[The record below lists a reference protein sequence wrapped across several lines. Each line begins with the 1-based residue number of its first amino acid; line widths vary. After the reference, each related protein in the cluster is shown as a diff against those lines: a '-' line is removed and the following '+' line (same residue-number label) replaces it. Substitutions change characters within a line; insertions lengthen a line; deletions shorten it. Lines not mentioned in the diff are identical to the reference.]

1 MLANCWW
8 KNTIPNMLTFKAEI
22 RKNEMKVGG
31 TFNVKIRVTYNREV
45 KRLATHI
52 FVRTE
57 DLTKD
62 FKLKNPKY
70 IKEADKLVRYYE
82 ELCMGLP
89 LEASNLTLS
98 DVLDYIQKEKEK
110 NTPIDFIQFCKDWLA
125 ATEVKGKRNY
135 QTTLNTFIAFL
146 GKDKLNTNQVTKLL
160 MMEFMEYLHKKRTKQ
175 VAELQRKGKRIP
187 SNRMVSL
194 YMGSIRHLFN
204 EAKKKYNDYDRN
216 VIRIPNSPF
225 ENLEIPKQEATR
237 KRALSAEL
245 IKKIWE
251 LPYII
256 NANGRERLCP
266 FNLAKDCFILS
277 FCLIGM
283 NSADLYNCTELKGG
297 SITYYRTKTTD
308 RRLDKAK
315 MKVDVLPILLPL
327 MKKYEDYTQKKVFC
341 FYHLYSTF
349 KNFNRAINHG
359 LKEIGKILKVDDL
372 EYYAARHS
380 WATLAVNKVGIDKY
394 TVHAALN
401 HIDETMKVTDIYIER
416 DFKIENE
423 ANRKVI
429 EYMFSNHNK
438 LPSPEVK

>member
-70 IKEADKLVRYYE
+70 IKEADRLVRYYE

-135 QTTLNTFIAFL
+135 QTALNAFIAFL

-160 MMEFMEYLHKKRTKQ
+160 MMEFMEYLHKKRAKQ
-175 VAELQRKGKRIP
+175 VAELQKKGKRIP

-194 YMGSIRHLFN
+194 YTSSIRHLFN

-216 VIRIPNSPF
+216 LIRIPNSPF
-225 ENLEIPKQEATR
+225 ENLVIPKQEATR

-283 NSADLYNCTELKGG
+283 NSADLYNCSELEDG

-315 MKVDVLPILLPL
+315 MKVDVLPVLLPL

-349 KNFNRAINHG
+349 KNFNRAINLG
-359 LKEIGKILKVDDL
+359 LKQIGKILKIDDL

-401 HIDETMKVTDIYIER
+401 HIDEAMKVTDIYIER

-423 ANRKVI
+423 ANKKVV
-429 EYMFSNHNK
+429 EYVFGSYSE

>member
-1 MLANCWW
+1 
-8 KNTIPNMLTFKAEI
+8 MLTIKAEI
-22 RKNEMKVGG
+22 LKSKQKVDN
-31 TFNVKIRVTYNREV
+31 TYNVKIRLTYNREI
-45 KRLATHI
+45 KRLSTHI

-70 IKEADKLVRYYE
+70 IKEADRLVRYYQ
-82 ELCMGLP
+82 ELCATLP
-89 LEASNLTLS
+89 LETSNFTLN
-98 DVLDYIQKEKEK
+98 DILECIQKEKEI

-135 QTTLNTFIAFL
+135 QTTLNSFIAFL
-146 GKDKLNTNQVTKLL
+146 GKDKLNTNQVTKQL
-160 MMEFMEYLHKKRTKQ
+160 MEEYMKYLHQKRDKQ
-175 VAELQRKGKRIP
+175 VAELQKKGKRIP

-194 YMGSIRHLFN
+194 YTSSIRHLFN

-216 VIRIPNSPF
+216 IIRIPNSPF
-225 ENLEIPKQEATR
+225 ENLEIPKQEVTR

-256 NANGRERLCP
+256 NSNGRERFCP

-283 NSADLYNCTELKGG
+283 NSADLYNCTELEDN
-297 SITYYRTKTTD
+297 SITYYRTKTSG

-315 MKVDVLPILLPL
+315 MKVDVLSMLLPL
-327 MKKYEDYTQKKVFC
+327 MKKYEDYTHQKVFC
-341 FYHLYSTF
+341 FYHLYSTY
-349 KNFNRAINHG
+349 KNFNRAINLG
-359 LKEIGKILKVDDL
+359 LKKIGKILKVDDL

-380 WATLAVNKVGIDKY
+380 WATIAVNKVGIDKY

-401 HIDETMKVTDIYIER
+401 HIDEAMKVTDIYIER

-423 ANRKVI
+423 ANKKVV
-429 EYMFSNHNK
+429 EYVFSNHSE
-438 LPSPEVK
+438 LSVQ

>member
-110 NTPIDFIQFCKDWLA
+110 NTPIDFIQFCKDWLTT
-125 ATEVKGKRNY
+125 TEVKGKRNY

-160 MMEFMEYLHKKRTKQ
+160 MMEFMEYLHKKRAKQ

-225 ENLEIPKQEATR
+225 ENLDIPKQEATR
-237 KRALSAEL
+237 KRALSVEL

-256 NANGRERLCP
+256 NTNGRERLGP

-277 FCLIGM
+277 FCLIGI
-283 NSADLYNCTELKGG
+283 NSADLYNCTEMEGG

-349 KNFNRAINHG
+349 KNFNRAINLG
-359 LKEIGKILKVDDL
+359 LKQIGKILKIDDL

-429 EYMFSNHNK
+429 EYVFSNHSE
-438 LPSPEVK
+438 LSCPEVK

>member
-1 MLANCWW
+1 
-8 KNTIPNMLTFKAEI
+8 MLTIKAEVL
-22 RKNEMKVGG
+22 KSKQKVDK
-31 TFNVKIRVTYNREV
+31 TYNVKIRLTYNREV

-52 FVRTE
+52 FVRAE

-70 IKEADKLVRYYE
+70 IKEADRLVRYYE

-135 QTTLNTFIAFL
+135 QTAFNAFIAFL

-160 MMEFMEYLHKKRTKQ
+160 MMEFMEYLHKKRAKQ
-175 VAELQRKGKRIP
+175 VAELQKKGKRIP

-194 YMGSIRHLFN
+194 YTSSIRHLFN

-216 VIRIPNSPF
+216 LIRIPNSPF
-225 ENLEIPKQEATR
+225 ENLVIPKQEATR

-283 NSADLYNCTELKGG
+283 NSADLYNCSELEDG

-315 MKVDVLPILLPL
+315 MKVDVLPVLLPL

-349 KNFNRAINHG
+349 KNFNRAINLG
-359 LKEIGKILKVDDL
+359 LKQIGKILKVDDL

-401 HIDETMKVTDIYIER
+401 HIDEAMKVTDIYIER

-423 ANRKVI
+423 ANKKVV
-429 EYMFSNHNK
+429 EYVFGSYSE

>member
-89 LEASNLTLS
+89 LEASNLTLN

-110 NTPIDFIQFCKDWLA
+110 NTPIDFIQFCKDWLTT
-125 ATEVKGKRNY
+125 TEVKGKRNY

-160 MMEFMEYLHKKRTKQ
+160 MMEFMEYLHKKRAKQ
-175 VAELQRKGKRIP
+175 VAELQKKGKRIP

-237 KRALSAEL
+237 KRALSVEL

-256 NANGRERLCP
+256 NTNGRARLCP

-277 FCLIGM
+277 FCLIGI
-283 NSADLYNCTELKGG
+283 NSADLYNCTEMEGG

-349 KNFNRAINHG
+349 KNFNRAINLG
-359 LKEIGKILKVDDL
+359 LKQIGKILKIDDL

-401 HIDETMKVTDIYIER
+401 HIDEAMKVTDIYIER

-429 EYMFSNHNK
+429 EYVFSNHSE
-438 LPSPEVK
+438 LSCPEVK

>member
-1 MLANCWW
+1 
-8 KNTIPNMLTFKAEI
+8 MLTIKAEVL
-22 RKNEMKVGG
+22 KSKQKVDK
-31 TFNVKIRVTYNREV
+31 TYNVKIRLTYNREV

-52 FVRTE
+52 FVRAE

-70 IKEADKLVRYYE
+70 IKEADRLVRYYE

-125 ATEVKGKRNY
+125 VTEVKGKRNY
-135 QTTLNTFIAFL
+135 QTALNAFIAFL

-160 MMEFMEYLHKKRTKQ
+160 MMEFMEYLHKKRAKQ
-175 VAELQRKGKRIP
+175 VAELQKKGKRIP

-194 YMGSIRHLFN
+194 YTSSIRHLFN

-216 VIRIPNSPF
+216 LIRIPNSPF
-225 ENLEIPKQEATR
+225 ENLVIPKQEATR

-283 NSADLYNCTELKGG
+283 NSADLYNCSELEDG

-315 MKVDVLPILLPL
+315 MKVDVLPVLLPL

-349 KNFNRAINHG
+349 KNFNRAINLG
-359 LKEIGKILKVDDL
+359 LKQIGKILKVDDL

-401 HIDETMKVTDIYIER
+401 HIDEAMKVTDIYIER

-423 ANRKVI
+423 ANKKVV
-429 EYMFSNHNK
+429 EYVFGSYSE

>member
-1 MLANCWW
+1 
-8 KNTIPNMLTFKAEI
+8 MLTIKAEVL
-22 RKNEMKVGG
+22 KSKQKVDK
-31 TFNVKIRVTYNREV
+31 TYNVKIRLTYNREV

-52 FVRTE
+52 FVRAE

-70 IKEADKLVRYYE
+70 IKEADRLVRYYE

-89 LEASNLTLS
+89 LEASNLTLN

-135 QTTLNTFIAFL
+135 QTALNAFIAFL

-160 MMEFMEYLHKKRTKQ
+160 MMEFMEYLHKKRAKQ
-175 VAELQRKGKRIP
+175 VAELQKKGKRIP

-194 YMGSIRHLFN
+194 YTSSIRHLFN

-216 VIRIPNSPF
+216 LIRIPN
-225 ENLEIPKQEATR
+225 
-237 KRALSAEL
+237 
-245 IKKIWE
+245 

-283 NSADLYNCTELKGG
+283 NSADLYNCSELEDG

-315 MKVDVLPILLPL
+315 MKVDVLPVLLPL

-349 KNFNRAINHG
+349 KNFNRAINLG
-359 LKEIGKILKVDDL
+359 LKQIGKILKVDDL

-401 HIDETMKVTDIYIER
+401 HIDEAMKVTDIYIER

-423 ANRKVI
+423 ANKKVV
-429 EYMFSNHNK
+429 EYVFGSYSE

>member
-1 MLANCWW
+1 M
-8 KNTIPNMLTFKAEI
+8 T
-22 RKNEMKVGG
+22 
-31 TFNVKIRVTYNREV
+31 
-45 KRLATHI
+45 
-52 FVRTE
+52 
-57 DLTKD
+57 
-62 FKLKNPKY
+62 
-70 IKEADKLVRYYE
+70 
-82 ELCMGLP
+82 
-89 LEASNLTLS
+89 
-98 DVLDYIQKEKEK
+98 
-110 NTPIDFIQFCKDWLA
+110 
-125 ATEVKGKRNY
+125 TEVKGKRNY
-135 QTTLNTFIAFL
+135 QTTLNSFIAFL
-146 GKDKLNTNQVTKLL
+146 GKDKLNTNQMTKQL
-160 MMEFMEYLHKKRTKQ
+160 MEEYMKYLHQKRDKQ
-175 VAELQRKGKRIP
+175 VAELQKKGKRIP

-194 YMGSIRHLFN
+194 YTSSIRHLFN

-237 KRALSAEL
+237 KRALSVEL

-256 NANGRERLCP
+256 NTNGRERLCP

-283 NSADLYNCTELKGG
+283 NSADLYNCTEMEGG

-327 MKKYEDYTQKKVFC
+327 MRKYEDYSQKKVFC

-349 KNFNRAINHG
+349 KNFNRAINLG
-359 LKEIGKILKVDDL
+359 LKQIGKILKIDDL

-401 HIDETMKVTDIYIER
+401 HIDEAMRVTDIYIER

-423 ANRKVI
+423 ANRKVV
-429 EYMFSNHNK
+429 EYVFSNHSK
-438 LPSPEVK
+438 LSCPEVKQV

>member
-1 MLANCWW
+1 
-8 KNTIPNMLTFKAEI
+8 MLTFKAEI

-135 QTTLNTFIAFL
+135 QTALNAFIAFL

-160 MMEFMEYLHKKRTKQ
+160 MMEFMEYLHKKRAKQ
-175 VAELQRKGKRIP
+175 VAELQKKGKRIP

-194 YMGSIRHLFN
+194 YTSSIRHLFN

-216 VIRIPNSPF
+216 LIRIPNSPF
-225 ENLEIPKQEATR
+225 ENLVIPKQEATR

-283 NSADLYNCTELKGG
+283 NSADLYNCSELEDG

-315 MKVDVLPILLPL
+315 MKVDVLPVLLPL

-349 KNFNRAINHG
+349 KNFNRAINLG
-359 LKEIGKILKVDDL
+359 LKQIGKILKIDDL

-401 HIDETMKVTDIYIER
+401 HIDEAMRVTDIYIER

-423 ANRKVI
+423 ANKKVV
-429 EYMFSNHNK
+429 EYVFSNHN
-438 LPSPEVK
+438 E

>member
-1 MLANCWW
+1 
-8 KNTIPNMLTFKAEI
+8 MLTFKAEI

-70 IKEADKLVRYYE
+70 IKEADRLVRYYE

-135 QTTLNTFIAFL
+135 QTALNTFIAFL

-160 MMEFMEYLHKKRTKQ
+160 MMEFMEYLHKKRAKQ
-175 VAELQRKGKRIP
+175 VAELQKKGKRIP

-245 IKKIWE
+245 IKNIWE

-256 NANGRERLCP
+256 NANGKERLCP

-283 NSADLYNCTELKGG
+283 NSADLYNCTEMKGG

-349 KNFNRAINHG
+349 KNFNRAINLG
-359 LKEIGKILKVDDL
+359 LKQIGKILKIDDL

-429 EYMFSNHNK
+429 EYVFSNHSE
-438 LPSPEVK
+438 LSCPEVK

>member
-1 MLANCWW
+1 
-8 KNTIPNMLTFKAEI
+8 MLTFKAEI

-70 IKEADKLVRYYE
+70 IKEADRLVRYYE

-135 QTTLNTFIAFL
+135 QTALNAFIAFL

-160 MMEFMEYLHKKRTKQ
+160 MMEFMEYLHKKRAKQ
-175 VAELQRKGKRIP
+175 VAELQKKGKRIP

-194 YMGSIRHLFN
+194 YTSSIRHLFN

-216 VIRIPNSPF
+216 LIRIPNSPF
-225 ENLEIPKQEATR
+225 ENLVIPKQEATR

-283 NSADLYNCTELKGG
+283 NSADLYNCSELEDG

-315 MKVDVLPILLPL
+315 MKVDVLPVLLPL

-349 KNFNRAINHG
+349 KNFNRAINLG
-359 LKEIGKILKVDDL
+359 LKQIGKILKVDDL

-401 HIDETMKVTDIYIER
+401 HIDEAMRVTDIYIER

-423 ANRKVI
+423 ANKKVV
-429 EYMFSNHNK
+429 EYVFSNHN
-438 LPSPEVK
+438 E

>member
-89 LEASNLTLS
+89 LEASNLTLN

-135 QTTLNTFIAFL
+135 QTALNAFIAFL

-160 MMEFMEYLHKKRTKQ
+160 MMEFMEYLHKKRAKQ
-175 VAELQRKGKRIP
+175 VAELQKKGKRIP

-194 YMGSIRHLFN
+194 YTSSIRHLFN

-216 VIRIPNSPF
+216 LIRIPNSPF
-225 ENLEIPKQEATR
+225 ENLVIPKQEATR

-283 NSADLYNCTELKGG
+283 NSADLYNCSELEDG

-315 MKVDVLPILLPL
+315 MKVDVLPVLLPL

-349 KNFNRAINHG
+349 KNFNRAINLG
-359 LKEIGKILKVDDL
+359 LKQIGKILKVDDL

-401 HIDETMKVTDIYIER
+401 HIDEAMKVTDIYIER

-423 ANRKVI
+423 ANKKVV
-429 EYMFSNHNK
+429 EYVFGSYSE

>member
-8 KNTIPNMLTFKAEI
+8 KITIPNMLTFKVEI

-135 QTTLNTFIAFL
+135 QTALNTFIAFL
-146 GKDKLNTNQVTKLL
+146 GKDKLNTNQVSKLL
-160 MMEFMEYLHKKRTKQ
+160 MMEFMEYLHKKRAKQ
-175 VAELQRKGKRIP
+175 VVELQKKGKRIP

-194 YMGSIRHLFN
+194 YTSSIRHLFN

-216 VIRIPNSPF
+216 LIRIPNSPF
-225 ENLEIPKQEATR
+225 ENLVIPKQEATR

-283 NSADLYNCTELKGG
+283 NSADLYNCTEMEDG
-297 SITYYRTKTTD
+297 SITYYRTKTTG

-341 FYHLYSTF
+341 FYHLYSTY
-349 KNFNRAINHG
+349 KNFNRAINLG
-359 LKEIGKILKVDDL
+359 LKQIGKILKIDDL

-401 HIDETMKVTDIYIER
+401 HIDEAMKVTDIYIER

-423 ANRKVI
+423 ANKKVI
-429 EYMFSNHNK
+429 EYVFSNHN
-438 LPSPEVK
+438 E